1 MLAVRARVVTAGGQ
15 PEAAH
20 VLQVQTSGLGYPTC
34 SQANRS
40 TEGSKAM
47 TITHRGVSYYVWDA
61 HDLWALCF
69 TLKLQQ
75 GAA

>member
-1 MLAVRARVVTAGGQ
+1 
-15 PEAAH
+15 
-20 VLQVQTSGLGYPTC
+20 
-34 SQANRS
+34 
-40 TEGSKAM
+40 M